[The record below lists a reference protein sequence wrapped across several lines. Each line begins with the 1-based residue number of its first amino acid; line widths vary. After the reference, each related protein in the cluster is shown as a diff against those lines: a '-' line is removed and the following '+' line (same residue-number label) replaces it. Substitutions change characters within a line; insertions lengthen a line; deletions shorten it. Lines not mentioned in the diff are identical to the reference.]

1 MNLLEFNEAYQRL
14 MDKVRTE
21 DLRTIKVFITK
32 SSGDIIFGLMKDED
46 VIDYFK
52 VTGYDW
58 G

>member
-1 MNLLEFNEAYQRL
+1 MNLLEFDQEYKKL
-14 MDKVRTE
+14 FDKVRTE
-21 DLRTIKVFITK
+21 DPRTIKVFITK

>member
-1 MNLLEFNEAYQRL
+1 MNLLEFDQEYKKL
-14 MDKVRTE
+14 FDKVRTE

>member
-1 MNLLEFNEAYQRL
+1 MNLLEFDQEYKKL
-14 MDKVRTE
+14 FDKVRTE
-21 DLRTIKVFITK
+21 DLCTIKVFITK

-52 VTGYDW
+52 VTRYDW

>member
-1 MNLLEFNEAYQRL
+1 MNLLEFDQEYKKL
-14 MDKVRTE
+14 FDKVRTE

-46 VIDYFK
+46 VIDYFR

>member
-1 MNLLEFNEAYQRL
+1 MNLLEFHGRYQEL
-14 MDKVRTE
+14 FDKVRTE